1 MSVRIWRPSHPNSA
15 KKNLDSFYGFAEK
28 VELSNKFLEQ
38 YQNSKNDELSRKETN
53 FQSKI
58 DSKIMIPI
66 PSDCKENE
74 SPRAS
79 LTPRKRELSTA
90 IDVES
95 DDVQEIS
102 SASLKLKKSHSSTFS
117 CRKIKQSTSILNFF
131 SRLPR
136 EKK

>member
-1 MSVRIWRPSHPNSA
+1 MSVRIWRSSYPNSE
-15 KKNLDSFYGFAEK
+15 KKNLDPYYGFAEK
-28 VELSNKFLEQ
+28 VELPTEFLEQ
-38 YQNSKNDELSRKETN
+38 YQNSKHDELSRKETN

-66 PSDCKENE
+66 PSDKENE

-79 LTPRKRELSTA
+79 LTPKKRELSSA

-95 DDVQEIS
+95 DNVHETS
-102 SASLKLKKSHSSTFS
+102 SASSKLKKSHSSTFS

-131 SRLPR
+131 SRLP
-136 EKK
+136 KK